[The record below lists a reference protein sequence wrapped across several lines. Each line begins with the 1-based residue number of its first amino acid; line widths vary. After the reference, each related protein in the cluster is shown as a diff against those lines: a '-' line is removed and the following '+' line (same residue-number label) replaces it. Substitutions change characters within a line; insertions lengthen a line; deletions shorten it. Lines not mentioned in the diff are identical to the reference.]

1 MRLLEKSRKKYH
13 GSIIKYYRSIIK
25 DSTMHEKRLLKQR
38 EKTIKTS
45 QKDCLNITK
54 NHIKYIAQKRVR
66 YLGTRC
72 PHHGQ
77 QLPSTR
83 SADAHVVGC
92 GCPCDGHKQTNRRA

>member
-45 QKDCLNITK
+45 QEIYKNNTK
-54 NHIKYIAQKRVR
+54 RLFKSQR
-66 YLGTRC
+66 T
-72 PHHGQ
+72 
-77 QLPSTR
+77 
-83 SADAHVVGC
+83 
-92 GCPCDGHKQTNRRA
+92 